1 MARNRPAHG
10 GMRRVTGDGSA
21 GFIAEN
27 GPNRYLYR
35 PPPSGNEAYMSED
48 TPTVLVVD
56 DERDLADLYAAWLE
70 RDYQV
75 RTAYGGETAIEA
87 LDGSV
92 DVALID
98 RLMPEVSG
106 DEVLEDVRG
115 GDYECRVAM
124 VTAVEPD
131 FDIIEMGFDEYVV
144 KPISRQDLH
153 DVVESL
159 LARATYDDQL
169 QEMFSLSS
177 KVAALKTQKPA
188 SELDG
193 NEDYARLTDRLE
205 ELRSEIDRTA
215 GDLSERDFEVE
226 LRRLNVDS

>member
-1 MARNRPAHG
+1 
-10 GMRRVTGDGSA
+10 
-21 GFIAEN
+21 
-27 GPNRYLYR
+27 
-35 PPPSGNEAYMSED
+35 MSED

-131 FDIIEMGFDEYVV
+131 FDIIEMGFDEYIV
-144 KPISRQDLH
+144 KPIRHDEIT

-159 LARATYDDQL
+159 VTRSTYDEQL
-169 QEMFSLSS
+169 QEFFALAS
-177 KVAALKTQKPA
+177 KRAALQAQKPDHELEESDA
-188 SELDG
+188 FAELEADVEALREELDRTI
-193 NEDYARLTDRLE
+193 ERLSIR
-205 ELRSEIDRTA
+205 
-215 GDLSERDFEVE
+215 DLEVE
-226 LRRLNVDS
+226 LRQLTVDRSG

>member
-1 MARNRPAHG
+1 
-10 GMRRVTGDGSA
+10 
-21 GFIAEN
+21 
-27 GPNRYLYR
+27 
-35 PPPSGNEAYMSED
+35 MSEG
-48 TPTVLVVD
+48 TATVLVID
-56 DERDLADLYAAWLE
+56 DERDLADLYAAWLAE
-70 RDYQV
+70 EYEV
-75 RTAYGGETAIEA
+75 RTAYGGQAAIDAMDE
-87 LDGSV
+87 SV
-92 DVALID
+92 DVALVD
-98 RLMPEVSG
+98 RLMPEIRGS
-106 DEVLEDVRG
+106 EVVEYIREEGYDCG
-115 GDYECRVAM
+115 ISM

-144 KPISRQDLH
+144 KPIRRQDLH
-153 DVVESL
+153 DVVESV

-193 NEDYARLTDRLE
+193 NEDYARMTDRLE

-226 LRRLNVDS
+226 LRQLNVDS

>member
-1 MARNRPAHG
+1 
-10 GMRRVTGDGSA
+10 
-21 GFIAEN
+21 
-27 GPNRYLYR
+27 
-35 PPPSGNEAYMSED
+35 MSED

-131 FDIIEMGFDEYVV
+131 FDIIEMGFDEYIV
-144 KPISRQDLH
+144 KPIRHDEIT

-159 LARATYDDQL
+159 VTRSTYDEQL
-169 QEMFSLSS
+169 QEFFALAS
-177 KVAALKTQKPA
+177 KRAALQAQKPDHELGESDA
-188 SELDG
+188 FAELETDVEALREELDRTI
-193 NEDYARLTDRLE
+193 ERLSIR
-205 ELRSEIDRTA
+205 
-215 GDLSERDFEVE
+215 DLEVE
-226 LRRLNVDS
+226 LRQLTVDRSG

>member
-1 MARNRPAHG
+1 
-10 GMRRVTGDGSA
+10 
-21 GFIAEN
+21 
-27 GPNRYLYR
+27 
-35 PPPSGNEAYMSED
+35 MSED

-75 RTAYGGETAIEA
+75 RTAYGGEAAIEA

-131 FDIIEMGFDEYVV
+131 FDIIEMGFDEYIV
-144 KPISRQDLH
+144 KPIRHDEIT

-159 LARATYDDQL
+159 VTRSTYDEQL
-169 QEMFSLSS
+169 QEFFALAS
-177 KVAALKTQKPA
+177 KRAALQAQKPDHELEESDA
-188 SELDG
+188 FAELETDVEALREELDRTI
-193 NEDYARLTDRLE
+193 ERLSIR
-205 ELRSEIDRTA
+205 
-215 GDLSERDFEVE
+215 DLEVE
-226 LRRLNVDS
+226 LRQLTVDRSG

>member
-1 MARNRPAHG
+1 
-10 GMRRVTGDGSA
+10 
-21 GFIAEN
+21 
-27 GPNRYLYR
+27 
-35 PPPSGNEAYMSED
+35 MSED

-131 FDIIEMGFDEYVV
+131 FDIIEMGFDEYIV
-144 KPISRQDLH
+144 KPIRHDEIT

-159 LARATYDDQL
+159 VTRSTYDEQL
-169 QEMFSLSS
+169 QEFFALAS
-177 KVAALKTQKPA
+177 KRAALQAQKPDHELEESDA
-188 SELDG
+188 FAELETDVEALREELDRTI
-193 NEDYARLTDRLE
+193 ERLSIR
-205 ELRSEIDRTA
+205 
-215 GDLSERDFEVE
+215 DLEVE
-226 LRRLNVDS
+226 LRQLTVDRSG